1 MNTILDIMRTPPEWC
16 SDLPLDAE
24 GGVSQIYDK

>member
-1 MNTILDIMRTPPEWC
+1 MRTAPDWC

-24 GGVSQIYDK
+24 GGVSQVYDK

>member
-1 MNTILDIMRTPPEWC
+1 MRTPPEWC

-24 GGVSQIYDK
+24 GGVSQVYDK